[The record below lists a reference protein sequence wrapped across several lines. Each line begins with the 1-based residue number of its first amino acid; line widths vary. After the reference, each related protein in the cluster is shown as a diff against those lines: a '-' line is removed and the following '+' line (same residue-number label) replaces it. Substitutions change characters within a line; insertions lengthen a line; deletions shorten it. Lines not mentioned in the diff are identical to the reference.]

1 MCCHRCRLPRRR
13 PPPLSVSKFLTFAIR
28 CQWENGVVS
37 KLRKSSRARHLTF
50 EPLRSQQRSLRIGKS
65 RRVTKVENKIVA
77 APTRVGFPV
86 DFESMVR
93 RITHDSLIGPGG
105 RENILVL
112 RERE

>member
-1 MCCHRCRLPRRR
+1 MGNGLHQRL
-13 PPPLSVSKFLTFAIR
+13 SES
-28 CQWENGVVS
+28 EG
-37 KLRKSSRARHLTF
+37 KLQRGGKQTGSRLGILTF
-50 EPLRSQQRSLRIGKS
+50 EPLRSQQRSLRVEKS
-65 RRVTKVENKIVA
+65 RRVTKIENKIVA

-86 DFESMVR
+86 DFEFIVR